1 MVSLSKNSEEKEK
14 KKYKGNYKVTVYK
27 VTSLQITI
35 KYSLR
40 LLFLFWCL
48 IACWRIYIL
57 RDPEIWYKNR

>member
-48 IACWRIYIL
+48 IAC
-57 RDPEIWYKNR
+57 